1 MILSRQVT
9 RLQALSLRFDL
20 AVLGGGVIG
29 AGIARDAALR
39 GLSVALVDKQDFGG
53 GTTAGSTRLI
63 HGGLRYLEML
73 DFRLVRM
80 DLREREALLRTA
92 AHLVRPLEFLLPF
105 YGRSLFYRA
114 RMRAGMLLYAALSFD
129 KNLPNYRF
137 LNARETLSEEPGL
150 LANGL
155 QGSAAYFDAQI
166 DSPER
171 LALENILEAREHGAV
186 ALNYVE
192 ATGALEAGGA
202 LNGVRVRDT
211 LTGEQADLRARVVV
225 NASGPW
231 FDALAARLG
240 PCPKRRIRTT
250 LGIHL
255 ACQPVNR
262 RATVLFSWR
271 DSRLFF
277 VIPWLGFSWV
287 GTTDTDFAGDP
298 GQARATREDIDY
310 LRSSAAQ
317 FFPALAGSQVYW
329 TCAGVRALVRKPGSE
344 SSVSR
349 MHRIQSERPG
359 LISVLGGKITGYR
372 AIAEEAT
379 DRACRELRVS
389 RRSETAE
396 RPLPGCRRKPDPD
409 ASHLS
414 RIYGCRAQE
423 VRELAAADPAL
434 AQRLAP
440 EYPDLAAQVV
450 HAARHE
456 QCLRV
461 PDFVFRRS
469 LLGFT
474 PDQGRGAVAAV
485 ARLMAGEL
493 GWTEAQTHAE
503 IQHYEAMCT

>member
-1 MILSRQVT
+1 MA
-9 RLQALSLRFDL
+9 RLNAVSSRFDL
-20 AVLGGGVIG
+20 AILGGGIIG

-39 GLSVALVDKQDFGG
+39 GLSVAVIDKQDFGG

-73 DFRLVRM
+73 DFPLVRV
-80 DLREREALLRTA
+80 DLRERETLLRTA
-92 AHLVRPLEFLLPF
+92 AHLVRPLEFFVPF
-105 YGRSLFYRA
+105 YDRSLFYRA
-114 RMRAGMLLYAALSFD
+114 RLKAGMLLYDVLSFD
-129 KNLPNYRF
+129 KSLPNHRF
-137 LNARETLSEEPGL
+137 LNARETLREEPGL

-155 QGSAAYFDAQI
+155 QGSAAYFDAQV

-171 LALENILEAREHGAV
+171 LALENILEARQHGAV

-192 ATGALEAGGA
+192 ATGALESGGA
-202 LNGVRVRDT
+202 LTGVRVRDA
-211 LTGEQADLRARVVV
+211 LTGEEADLRARVVV
-225 NASGPW
+225 NAAGPW
-231 FDALAARLG
+231 FDALAERLG
-240 PCPKRRIRTT
+240 PHSKRRIRTT

-262 RATVLFSWR
+262 RATVLFSGR
-271 DSRLFF
+271 DSRLLF
-277 VIPWLGFSWV
+277 VIPWLGLSWV

-298 GQARATREDIDY
+298 GQARATSEDIDY

-329 TCAGVRALVRKPGSE
+329 TCAGVRALVRKPGAE

-349 MHRIQSERPG
+349 MHRIQSDRPG

-372 AIAEEAT
+372 AIAEEVT
-379 DRACRELRVS
+379 DRACRELGLS
-389 RRSETAE
+389 RKSETAE
-396 RPLPGCRRKPDPD
+396 RPLLGCYRKPDAD
-409 ASHLS
+409 AGHLG
-414 RIYGCRAQE
+414 RIYGGRAQE
-423 VRELAAADPAL
+423 VRGLAAADPVL

-450 HAARHE
+450 HAVRQE

-461 PDFVFRRS
+461 PDFIFRRS

-474 PDQGRGAVAAV
+474 PDQGRRAVASV

-493 GWTEAQTHAE
+493 GWTEAQTRAE
-503 IQHYEAMCT
+503 IRHYEAMCT